1 MARTT
6 ASAALSSAGA
16 ALLQTGADL
25 SDLRLLSLEASPTE
39 FSQPFRERYPDRC
52 LSPGTSVG
60 ESISAAAES
69 AANGKGPVVVAGSA
83 ELLAVQGLGPFRRA
97 VVQDRRPVKLVVT
110 DGGWSSTA
118 PAVLEDVALLR
129 GLPGITVV
137 VPGDA
142 ATSAAA
148 TGQILRSEGPGY
160 LRLSPDL
167 PDRAGDAPFELGR
180 VRQLRDGRD
189 LTLLASGQPVA
200 LAIHVAEELARVGID
215 SRVLDCASLAPLD
228 EKAILRAARDTG
240 ALLTLEEHQVATGLG
255 ALVAAVAAENAPVPV
270 RRLGALD
277 LLGPPGEPAGGR
289 AAMGLTL
296 EDALEEAW
304 ELLRLKGK
312 VQ

>member
-1 MARTT
+1 MARGT
-6 ASAALSSAGA
+6 ASAALSSAGE
-16 ALLQTGADL
+16 ALLQAGIDL
-25 SDLRLLSLEASPTE
+25 PELRLLSLEESPTE
-39 FSQPFRERYPDRC
+39 FSQPFRARFPERC
-52 LSPGTSVG
+52 LPARLSIR
-60 ESISAAAES
+60 ESMEASAES
-69 AANGKGPVVVAGSA
+69 AVSGRGPVVVAGPA
-83 ELLAVQGLGPFRRA
+83 EVLAVEAVGPFRRA
-97 VVQDRRPVKLVVT
+97 VVRDRRSVKLVSI
-110 DGGWSSTA
+110 DGGWSPAA

-129 GLPGITVV
+129 GLPGITVI
-137 VPGDA
+137 VPADA
-142 ATSAAA
+142 ATSAVA
-148 TGQILRSEGPGY
+148 TGQIIRLEGPGY

-180 VRQLRDGRD
+180 VRPLRDGRD
-189 LTLLASGQPVA
+189 LALLATGRPVA
-200 LAIHVAEELARVGID
+200 LAIQVAEELARVGIE

-255 ALVAAVAAENAPVPV
+255 ALVAAVTAENVPVPV

-277 LLGPPGEPAGGR
+277 LLGPAGEPTAGR
-289 AAMGLTL
+289 TALGLTV